1 MRDTARTAEELDA
14 DIKAAELELE
24 ARDAEREN
32 IVKRLVAAVAPL
44 IQASFDRIIASIVV
58 EESDVTTRLGP
69 QLSLVK
75 QDLKSV
81 AATIPEQVGMWI
93 AVDNWRNWRDRF
105 ANRSNN
111 TYAATTWKLDPQGNR
126 VPADD
131 PNSLQFHVERM
142 LTFLIRETMSKHGYK
157 APHHYGVSWIGEPAG
172 ITSEYEN
179 ALAESEKA
187 RLRHQAAVTERQRFE
202 AKLLWD
208 KA

>member
-1 MRDTARTAEELDA
+1 MRDTAKTAEELDA
-14 DIKAAELELE
+14 DIKAEEVELE
-24 ARDAEREN
+24 AREAAREN
-32 IVKRLVAAVAPL
+32 IVKRLVAAVVPL
-44 IQASFDRIIASIVV
+44 IQVSFDRIIASIVV
-58 EESDVTTRLGP
+58 EESEVTTKLGP

-75 QDLKSV
+75 QDLKSI

-142 LTFLIRETMSKHGYK
+142 LTFLIRETMSKYGYK

-179 ALAESEKA
+179 ALVESEQA
-187 RLRHQAAVTERQRFE
+187 RLRHQAAMTERQRFE

>member
-1 MRDTARTAEELDA
+1 MRDTAKTAEELDA
-14 DIKAAELELE
+14 DIKAEEVELE
-24 ARDAEREN
+24 AREAAREN
-32 IVKRLVAAVAPL
+32 IVKRLVAAVVPL
-44 IQASFDRIIASIVV
+44 IQVSFDRIIASIVV
-58 EESDVTTRLGP
+58 EESEVTTKLGP

-75 QDLKSV
+75 QDLKSI

-105 ANRSNN
+105 ANRSND

-142 LTFLIRETMSKHGYK
+142 LTFLIRETMSKYGYK

-179 ALAESEKA
+179 ALVESERA

>member
-32 IVKRLVAAVAPL
+32 IVKRLFAAVAPL

-179 ALAESEKA
+179 ALAESEAA